1 MMTFYLKLD
10 GDIIVD
16 ILEFQYA
23 DYIPVELELPLPAGI
38 YGGWYRWD
46 GSAYH
51 FDQDL
56 YDHWMSIIEEE
67 NHA

>member
-1 MMTFYLKLD
+1 MMTFYIKLD

-23 DYIPVELELPLPAGI
+23 DYIQVELELPLPVGI
-38 YGGWYRWD
+38 NGGWYRWD
-46 GSAYH
+46 GTAYR

>member
-16 ILEFQYA
+16 ILEFQYS
-23 DYIPVELELPLPAGI
+23 DYIPAELELPLPAGI

-51 FDQDL
+51 FDQQL
-56 YDHWMSIIEEE
+56 YHYWMSAIESE
-67 NHA
+67 NNA

>member
-1 MMTFYLKLD
+1 MTTFYIKLN

-16 ILEFQYA
+16 ILEYA
-23 DYIPVELELPLPAGI
+23 YPEFIEVQLELPLPSGF

-46 GSAYH
+46 GTDYH
-51 FDQDL
+51 FDQSL
-56 YDHWMSIIEEE
+56 YDESNSVNESD